1 MKRIALTLIVLL
13 VATSLFAGGGKE
25 CKTNAAKN
33 VTLTGSIS
41 TTGSGDAEKAVFRVA
56 GKDLSYTICEETKT
70 EFRKLSGNV
79 QVKGKVV
86 NCNGNQELVITEA
99 KKI

>member
-13 VATSLFAGGGKE
+13 VATSLFAGGKACE
-25 CKTNAAKN
+25 AKAAKT
-33 VTLTGSIS
+33 VTLTGSI
-41 TTGSGDAEKAVFRVA
+41 TPGSGENAKAVFRVA

-70 EFRKLSGNV
+70 EFRRLSGNV

-86 NCNGNQELVITEA
+86 NCSGNQELVITEA